1 MSDLLVIVDDV
12 AHVVAAVVVSLAHA
26 HGVVGEVD
34 IAVVAEEFRHLAAVR
49 PLRSLVFVFGPVST
63 CVRSWLV
70 DWLRGKLAWLG
81 WLASVA
87 IECVGGF
94 GVEVRIE
101 VRKLE
106 VEVEVEVE
114 VEDRSFG

>member
-1 MSDLLVIVDDV
+1 MSDLLVVVDDI
-12 AHVVAAVVVSLAHA
+12 AHVVAAVVVSLSHA

-70 DWLRGKLAWLG
+70 GWLRGKLAWLG
-81 WLASVA
+81 WLAG
-87 IECVGGF
+87 ERGGRVC
-94 GVEVRIE
+94 GWIRRGSANRSSKVE
-101 VRKLE
+101 
-106 VEVEVEVE
+106 
-114 VEDRSFG
+114 S